1 MTKKLKV
8 IHVIPDLR
16 KGGAE
21 RLAIDLCKGLQSY
34 FDLDC
39 CLVALKPA
47 NEYPELSKGINL
59 KVIPARVV
67 PSISGKGIFET
78 KDFDEFVDQY
88 KPDVI
93 HSHLFEAELVVH
105 HRPLKNILYVSH
117 LHDNMFQLKKGKF
130 SDWLN
135 KKRIT
140 ELYERNLI
148 LGQYAKCNKKFIA
161 ISRDVQDYFQ
171 QNLPPR
177 LSKEIRL
184 INNGFFFAS
193 FNHQTERI
201 ACGKPI
207 KLLSIGSL
215 VNKKN
220 QAYLIPVVKEL
231 INKGLEVELN
241 LLGDGPNKK
250 LLQDLIQKEGLQK
263 YIHLRGNVNNVSE
276 YLQQSDIYLHPA
288 TYEPFGLALL
298 EAMASGLPVVC
309 LNGRGNKDI
318 IQHGEN
324 GFMFEKEEQE
334 KFIGAIIKLAR
345 QLDVYQ
351 KISVRG
357 QKRSQ
362 EFDMPEYI
370 NKIQTLYQERN

>member
-171 QNLPPR
+171 QNLPPH

-184 INNGFFFAS
+184 INNGFFFTS
-193 FNHQTERI
+193 FYHQTERI
-201 ACGKPI
+201 GCGKPI

-231 INKGLEVELN
+231 INKGIEVELN

-334 KFIGAIIKLAR
+334 KFIGAIIELAT
-345 QLDVYQ
+345 QFDVYQ

-362 EFDMPEYI
+362 EFDEEI
-370 NKIQTLYQERN
+370 